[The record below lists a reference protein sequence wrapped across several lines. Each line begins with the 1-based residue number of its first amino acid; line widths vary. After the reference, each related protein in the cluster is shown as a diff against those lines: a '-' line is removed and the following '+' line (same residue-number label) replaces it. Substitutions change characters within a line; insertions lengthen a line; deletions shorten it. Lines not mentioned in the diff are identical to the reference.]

1 MIELAD
7 TLPDVQVD
15 QAEYQRLLGYPRGKE
30 LEGRAKE
37 LSDWARAWYA
47 ANGKPWVYVRQAAEM
62 NLEGGRL
69 NLDGARFAC
78 APLRKSFERA
88 EAHAAIV
95 AAVGAGPE
103 AETESQK
110 LWQEEKPDEYFFL
123 EMYSSAVVEHLV
135 TMTGARLCAWAEG
148 HGMAVLPHYSP
159 GYPDWD
165 VAEMPAL
172 LRLIERTQ
180 KQTLP
185 SEIHVLESGML
196 TPKKSLLAV
205 FGLTRHM
212 DRVRKLTDLVP
223 CQNCSYRSCVY
234 RRTPYVRAT
243 RTPLAETPAPVEP
256 ALEVNARYQV
266 STKALSRWSKER
278 LKLTQRA
285 DGGVDAVFRYEGT
298 TCSNMGRALAF
309 DYRVTLGPRA
319 ERYPVRDQ
327 SCAPAD
333 GDDGYRSM
341 CQYLENPQRLM
352 GAIASES
359 PLQGKE
365 LDEVLRWE
373 RPLFGAGCYCEATSR
388 EHKWG
393 IVFETIHYALAKM
406 EGRVDSAQPQNGNGT
421 SAVNGSAPKTKLITL

>member
-135 TMTGARLCAWAEG
+135 TMTGR
-148 HGMAVLPHYSP
+148 
-159 GYPDWD
+159 
-165 VAEMPAL
+165 
-172 LRLIERTQ
+172 
-180 KQTLP
+180 
-185 SEIHVLESGML
+185 
-196 TPKKSLLAV
+196 
-205 FGLTRHM
+205 
-212 DRVRKLTDLVP
+212 
-223 CQNCSYRSCVY
+223 
-234 RRTPYVRAT
+234 
-243 RTPLAETPAPVEP
+243 APVR
-256 ALEVNARYQV
+256 LGGKGMGWRCCRTTARDI
-266 STKALSRWSKER
+266 RIGMWR
-278 LKLTQRA
+278 RCRRCC
-285 DGGVDAVFRYEGT
+285 G
-298 TCSNMGRALAF
+298 
-309 DYRVTLGPRA
+309 
-319 ERYPVRDQ
+319 
-327 SCAPAD
+327 
-333 GDDGYRSM
+333 
-341 CQYLENPQRLM
+341 
-352 GAIASES
+352 
-359 PLQGKE
+359 
-365 LDEVLRWE
+365 
-373 RPLFGAGCYCEATSR
+373 
-388 EHKWG
+388 
-393 IVFETIHYALAKM
+393 
-406 EGRVDSAQPQNGNGT
+406 
-421 SAVNGSAPKTKLITL
+421 